1 MKRNQLGTSSLYVS
15 EIGLG
20 CMSFSD
26 SYPDNERIIHE
37 AIDQGVNFFDT
48 ADLYQL
54 GMNEEHTGK
63 ALKGRRSDI
72 ILSSKGGNDWT
83 KGDGTWSW
91 RPEKAYLKQA
101 IKDSLKR
108 LNTDYLDLYQL
119 HGGTI
124 EDPFDEV
131 VEAFQEMKQEGLI
144 RAWGISSIRPNVIKR
159 FAENTDIDSVMMQY
173 SLLDRRPEEMMPL
186 LEQHQISVIARGPV
200 AKGLLSDGWKE
211 RHQEDGYLQYS
222 KDELQEVLPRLE
234 DEAGKMGMSLQ
245 HLALRY
251 VLDHP
256 QTATAV
262 PGASSVKQA
271 TDNSAAAN
279 HQPLNDKKI
288 GALKLITKEDKYEN
302 HRS

>member
-20 CMSFSD
+20 CMSFTD
-26 SYPDNERIIHE
+26 DYAHNERIIHE

-63 ALKGRRSDI
+63 AIKTKRHDI

-83 KGDGTWSW
+83 KGDGTWNW
-91 RPEKAYLKQA
+91 RPEKDYLKKA

-108 LNTDYLDLYQL
+108 LGTDYLDLYQL

-124 EDPFDEV
+124 DDPFDEV

-173 SLLDRRPEEMMPL
+173 SLLDRRPEELFPL
-186 LEQHQISVIARGPV
+186 LEENQISLIARGPV
-200 AKGLLSDGWKE
+200 AKGLLSDSWRE
-211 RHQEDGYLQYS
+211 RAVSDGYLQYS
-222 KDELQEVLPRLE
+222 QENLEDVLTRLE
-234 DEAGKMGMSLQ
+234 DEAGKMAMSLQ

-251 VLDHP
+251 VLDNHVA
-256 QTATAV
+256 ATAV
-262 PGASSVKQA
+262 PGASTVNQV
-271 TDNSAAAN
+271 TDNTEAAKKET
-279 HQPLNDKKI
+279 LNDKKI
-288 GALKLITKEDKYEN
+288 GSLKLITRDDRYEK